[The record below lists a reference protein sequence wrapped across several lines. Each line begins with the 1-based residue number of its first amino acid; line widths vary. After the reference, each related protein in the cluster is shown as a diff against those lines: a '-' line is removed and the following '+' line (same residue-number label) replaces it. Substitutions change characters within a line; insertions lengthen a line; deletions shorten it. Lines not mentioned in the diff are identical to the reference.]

1 MPAPSAY
8 LTCKRVAAP
17 SLLAAAPKKRARSCT
32 LTAKQVNANTKCAAT
47 KAKNAA
53 LKATST
59 PILATRRLAASSAR
73 TQGKK
78 VTIKDPNP
86 KDVKEEA
93 QVNTI
98 LRPLV

>member
-1 MPAPSAY
+1 MPAPSARS
-8 LTCKRVAAP
+8 TRKRPTAP

-32 LTAKQVNANTKCAAT
+32 LTAKQVEANTKRAAT

-53 LKATST
+53 LKAAST
-59 PILATRRLAASSAR
+59 PALATRRLAASSTR

-78 VTIKDPNP
+78 VTIKDPKPNNI
-86 KDVKEEA
+86 KEEA
-93 QVNTI
+93 QANTI